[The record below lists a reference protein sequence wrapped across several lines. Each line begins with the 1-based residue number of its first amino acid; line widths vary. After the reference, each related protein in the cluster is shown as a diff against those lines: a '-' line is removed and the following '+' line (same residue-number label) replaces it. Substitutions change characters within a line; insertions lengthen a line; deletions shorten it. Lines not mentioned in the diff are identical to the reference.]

1 MKTLHLVT
9 VSTALLLA
17 SCGGGGDLF
26 GDGSTGSGTSITS
39 ANAVAV
45 AKVAY
50 GSALNSADLAG
61 VGGSV
66 GITATTPGS
75 MAKPSP
81 QQQISGFLVD
91 VLQKIPFG
99 PDVFP
104 CAVSGSL
111 TMSGDIADPLTLT
124 LGDTFTV
131 DADACNDGFGETL
144 DGLMTMTVSEFTGDL
159 LLGTYL
165 LGMNATLDA
174 LQVTTAN
181 DVVSSTGD
189 TSIAL
194 DTTNTP
200 SVSASVSGNSMVTS
214 SNAST
219 ETLSNYSTAQTVD
232 AGQAQ
237 SPFTLISSGSV
248 DSSLLNGTVTY
259 STSVQ
264 FQGFD
269 IDYPHTGE
277 LLVTGTNSSARL
289 VAIDNVDV
297 RIDLDNDGNG
307 SVDEMINTTW
317 AALTN

>member
-9 VSTALLLA
+9 VSTAFLLA
-17 SCGGGGDLF
+17 SCGGSGDLF
-26 GDGSTGSGTSITS
+26 DDGSAGSATAITS

-61 VGGSV
+61 VGGSI

-75 MAKPSP
+75 MAKPSA

-91 VLQKIPFG
+91 VLQKVPFG
-99 PDVFP
+99 PDIFP
-104 CAVSGSL
+104 CVVSGSL

-131 DADACNDGFGETL
+131 DADACDDGFGEVL
-144 DGLMTMTVSEFTGDL
+144 DGSMTMTVSEFTGDL
-159 LLGTYL
+159 FGNYL

-174 LQVTTAN
+174 LQVTTVD
-181 DVVSSTGD
+181 DVISSTGD
-189 TSIAL
+189 TAVAL
-194 DTTNTP
+194 DTTNNP
-200 SVSASVSGNSMVTS
+200 FVSVSVTGNSMITS

-232 AGQAQ
+232 AGQTQ
-237 SPFTLISSGSV
+237 SPYTLIASGSV
-248 DSSLLNGTVTY
+248 DSSLLSGAVTY
-259 STSVQ
+259 STPVQ

-269 IDYPHTGE
+269 VDYPHMGE
-277 LLVTGTNSSARL
+277 LLVTGTNSSVRL
-289 VAIDNVDV
+289 VAINNVDV